1 MIQQQKAACD
11 AMTDEKDKLI
21 NDFQQVSSLAM
32 QNTYM
37 YAHIQ
42 KCCCSRQISCVVFSA
57 FYSVHMSIATLIL
70 CLDTIIQEL
79 KAQDDQYVKYL
90 KKQAEEVDLLQER
103 MEEQARTL
111 LRAHRQEMMQIENSF
126 AAEREALS
134 DSHK

>member
-1 MIQQQKAACD
+1 
-11 AMTDEKDKLI
+11 
-21 NDFQQVSSLAM
+21 
-32 QNTYM
+32 
-37 YAHIQ
+37 
-42 KCCCSRQISCVVFSA
+42 
-57 FYSVHMSIATLIL
+57 MSIATLIL